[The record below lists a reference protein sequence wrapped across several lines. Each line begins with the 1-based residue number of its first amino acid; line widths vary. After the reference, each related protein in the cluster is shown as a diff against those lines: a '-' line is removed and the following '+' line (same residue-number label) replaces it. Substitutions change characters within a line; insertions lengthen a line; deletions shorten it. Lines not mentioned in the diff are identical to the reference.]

1 MKNPQDLTVGKFL
14 QQERERKGL
23 SLEAVSNVTRISER
37 NLEAIESDDFAA
49 LPAPIFIRSFLKA
62 YASVIGVDGN
72 KAIALYEAQTGVIG
86 VTPQTTVPPAKE
98 LSRKILLLII
108 PILVLLIGG
117 GIYLFSSSSRKA
129 PEPVAPV
136 SPPAVAPET
145 PKSAPAPPE
154 TPPGK
159 EIQKQP
165 IQEQPKK
172 KQEGQITPP
181 AKGAPVSPQSPPGKE
196 VQKQPAKEE
205 PKKKQEGQ
213 VTPPPAQPTQ
223 PLASSIPPTEEKMER
238 RHILRVQAR
247 EQTWVRVQA
256 DDQPEFEV
264 LLEPQEKAV
273 WTARRQL
280 KIILGNAGGVD
291 MTFDGKRVGPFG
303 ETGQVVHLQFPL
315 AEKKSGQ

>member
-23 SLEAVSNVTRISER
+23 ALEAVSKVTRISER

-62 YASVIGVDGN
+62 YAAVVGVDGD
-72 KAIALYEAQTGVIG
+72 KAIALYESQTGIIG
-86 VTPQTTVPPAKE
+86 VTPQTTVPPPKE
-98 LSRKILLLII
+98 FSRKIPFLII

-117 GIYLFSSSSRKA
+117 GIYLFSSSSSRKP

-145 PKSAPAPPE
+145 PKSASAPPE
-154 TPPGK
+154 P
-159 EIQKQP
+159 
-165 IQEQPKK
+165 
-172 KQEGQITPP
+172 
-181 AKGAPVSPQSPPGKE
+181 PPGKE

-213 VTPPPAQPTQ
+213 VTPPAAQPTQ

-291 MTFDGKRVGPFG
+291 MTFNGKKVGPFG